1 MKNVLITM
9 FLVVTS
15 LSCSG
20 QLNVKEL
27 SKTYNVITKKE
38 CDNNNGYWYNNK
50 CWANFE
56 DEGISKKDIDG
67 VAKEQFKLIKNTKI
81 KINEKNYPII
91 FFMPEED
98 GNELFLITVF
108 KEGDNEKTLLQ
119 IAENVSIFNDKNFET
134 HGLIFNGNLVKLSE
148 EESPILEDLYNNPKA
163 IGNINVIVND
173 IEELDVSFKGN
184 LNDVTSDSTYD
195 ISFTTNEAIMGAG
208 DSTIE
213 IKDNEA
219 HINGTLG
226 TLTFIQ
232 LKDVIKN
239 HPNIKTLVLGNISG
253 SVNDEVNMHTGRLV
267 REHGFTTKV
276 LSNSVIASGGVD
288 LFCAG
293 KERIVNKGAKIGVHS
308 WGAGAYTATDIPKDH
323 PAHQY
328 QIEFFTMCMG
338 KEDGPEFYFYT
349 LDSASFDDIHW
360 MSDNEIKKRKV
371 ATKFIN

>member
-9 FLVVTS
+9 LLVVTS
-15 LSCSG
+15 LSCNG
-20 QLNVKEL
+20 QKNVKEL
-27 SKTYNVITKKE
+27 SKTYDVLSKE
-38 CDNNNGYWYNNK
+38 ACDSKNGYWYNNK

-56 DEGISKKDIDG
+56 DEGISKEAIDS
-67 VAKEQFKLIKNTKI
+67 VVKEQFKWIKNSKI
-81 KINEKNYPII
+81 KIDDTSYPIV

-98 GNELFLITVF
+98 GKELFLITVF
-108 KEGDNEKTLLQ
+108 REDDTEKTLLQ
-119 IAENVSIFNDKNFET
+119 IAENVSIFKAKSFST
-134 HGLIFNGNLVKLSE
+134 QGLMFDGNLVKLSE
-148 EESPILEDLYNNPKA
+148 EESPVLEELYNNPKA
-163 IGNINVIVND
+163 IGTIDVVVND
-173 IEELDVSFKGN
+173 IEKLDVSFKGR
-184 LNDVTSDSTYD
+184 LNNVTSNSGFD

-208 DSTIE
+208 DSTID

-226 TLTFIQ
+226 TLTYIQ
-232 LKDVIKN
+232 LQDIIKL
-239 HPNIKTLVLGNISG
+239 HPNVKTLVLGNISG
-253 SVNDEVNMHTGRLV
+253 SINDEVNMHTGRLV

-308 WGAGAYTATDIPKDH
+308 WGAGTYTATDIPKDH

-338 KEDGPEFYFYT
+338 KDDGPKFYFYT
-349 LDSASFDDIHW
+349 LDSANFDDIHW
-360 MSDNEIKKRKV
+360 MSNDEIKKWKV